1 MYYLYL
7 LRCEGGSIY
16 CGITTDLERRL
27 KEHQSGKGAK
37 YTKTHKPI
45 GYAAA
50 FSAEGRSLASKLE
63 HWAKT
68 LSHSDKEKLA
78 SGELPLPDYA
88 EGSKKVM

>member
-27 KEHQSGKGAK
+27 KQHQSGKGAK
-37 YTKTHKPI
+37 YTRTHRPI

-50 FSAEGRSLASKLE
+50 FSAENRSVASKLE
-63 HWAKT
+63 HFAKSLT
-68 LSHSDKEKLA
+68 HEGKEKLA
-78 SGELPLPDYA
+78 EGSLSLPDYA
-88 EGSKKVM
+88 EGSEKVI